1 MSILFKNLGKN
12 AKDLLDNKK
21 HYTTGGNKKFSIETK
36 AAGDIKYSAESTIN
50 GAKIDGK
57 FSYDYKAEG
66 LNEKVSVSTSGCLKS
81 DTTYECA
88 NNLLLTLSTASKSL
102 TQHEGDIGAEY
113 SHEDFKAKF
122 VCAPLCKNTAKAS
135 ICFKKDDFYAG
146 GEAGVS
152 LGDGFDIDQ
161 YDFGL
166 GYSSCQQNY
175 AYLHVTNKLSTVKLS
190 LFRKH
195 DADTALAGTV
205 TANFGDETPSP
216 AIELGG
222 SYKVDR
228 DTSVYGK
235 LTAPKTGTKDLTA
248 SFTLDHKLNNN
259 ASLSLTSVLDLDPEH
274 AQNFMGS
281 QFGLSLKFGS
291 S

>member
-21 HYTTGGNKKFSIETK
+21 HYTTGGKKKFSIETK
-36 AAGDIKYSAESTIN
+36 AAGDVKYSAESTIN

-57 FSYDYKAEG
+57 FTYDFNYEG
-66 LNEKVSVSTSGCLKS
+66 LNEKVSVDTSGCIKS
-81 DTTYECA
+81 DVKYECA
-88 NNLLLTLSTASKSL
+88 DNLLLTLSSESRSL
-102 TQHEGDIGAEY
+102 TDHEGDVGAEY

-122 VCAPLCKNTAKAS
+122 VFAPICKNTANAS
-135 ICFKKDDFYAG
+135 FCFKKDEFYAG
-146 GEAGVS
+146 GAAGVS
-152 LGDGFDIDQ
+152 FGDGFDIDS

-175 AYLHVTNKLSTVKLS
+175 VYLNVTDKLSTVKLS

-205 TANFGDETPSP
+205 TANFSDETLSP

-222 SYKVDR
+222 SYKVDC

-235 LTAPKTGTKDLTA
+235 LTAPKTCTKDLTA

>member
-12 AKDLLDNKK
+12 AKDLLANKK

-36 AAGDIKYSAESTIN
+36 AAGDITYSAESTIN
-50 GAKIDGK
+50 GANIDGK
-57 FSYDYKAEG
+57 FTYDVNFEG
-66 LNEKVSVSTSGCLKS
+66 ITEKVSVDTSGCIES
-81 DTTYECA
+81 EVTYEA
-88 NNLLLTLSTASKSL
+88 ADNLLLTLSSASKSL
-102 TQHEGDIGAEY
+102 TEHEGDIGAEY

-122 VCAPLCKNTAKAS
+122 VFAPLCKNTAEAS
-135 ICFKKDDFYAG
+135 ICFKRDEFYAG
-146 GEAGVS
+146 GAAGVS
-152 LGDGFDIDQ
+152 FGDGFDIDS

-175 AYLHVTNKLSTVKLS
+175 VYLNVTDKLSKVKLS

-205 TANFGDETPSP
+205 TANFTDEDPTP

-222 SYKVDR
+222 SYKVDS

-235 LTAPKTGTKDLTA
+235 LTAPKTGTKELTA

-281 QFGLSLKFGS
+281 QFGVSLKFGS